1 MSKEDLTKVISR
13 SISDAMFRRQL
24 AQDTASAVRGY
35 DLTAEE
41 FAALRANDTNRL
53 AAFGVDSRMSKAFAL
68 GQSDAT
74 LSADT
79 SSDLSISGA
88 VQGPDAVDRNAFES
102 TTTGGVQSPDAI
114 ARNAFEASTGAVQSP
129 DAADRNAFESA
140 TAGGVQSPDA
150 IARNAFD
157 LSTDA
162 VQGPDALDRNM
173 DSLLAGASEPRDIEP
188 TDLSGPSASEFGG
201 TELEH

>member
-1 MSKEDLTKVISR
+1 MSTEALTKVISR

-24 AQDTASAVRGY
+24 AQNPDGAVRGY

-41 FAALRANDTNRL
+41 LAALRANDTTRL
-53 AAFGVDSRMSKAFAL
+53 AAFGVDQRMSKAFAL

-79 SSDLSISGA
+79 SSDLNISGA
-88 VQGPDAVDRNAFES
+88 VQAPDAADRNAFES
-102 TTTGGVQSPDAI
+102 ATTGGVQSPDAI
-114 ARNAFEASTGAVQSP
+114 ARNAFEASAGAVQGP

-140 TAGGVQSPDA
+140 TTGGVQSPDA

-157 LSTDA
+157 LSADA
-162 VQGPDALDRNM
+162 VQSPDALDRNM
-173 DSLLAGASEPRDIEP
+173 DSLLAGVSEPRDIEP
-188 TDLSGPSASEFGG
+188 TDLGG
-201 TELEH
+201 TSVSELGGPELEH